1 MVDNRVKEL
10 SYEIEEIVRD
20 IGTSIIEDESFFGHE
35 VIHEDFNLDNIDEI
49 SGIIGDL
56 TNEEEKTALND

>member
-1 MVDNRVKEL
+1 MKEL

-20 IGTSIIEDESFFGHE
+20 IGTSIIEDESFFGNE
-35 VIHEDFNLDNIDEI
+35 VIHEDLYLDHIDDL

-56 TNEEEKTALND
+56 SIDGND